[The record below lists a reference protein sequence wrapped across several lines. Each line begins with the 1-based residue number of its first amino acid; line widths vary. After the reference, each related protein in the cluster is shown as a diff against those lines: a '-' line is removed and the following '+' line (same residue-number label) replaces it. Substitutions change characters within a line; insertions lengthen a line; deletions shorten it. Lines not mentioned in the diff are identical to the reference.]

1 VSNSARLTRRLGTTD
16 AVAIGLGSMIGAGI
30 FAALAPAAEAAG
42 GALLLGLGIAAVVAI
57 ANALSSAQLAARYPA
72 SGGSYLYGR
81 EVLGPWWG
89 YLAGWSFV
97 VGKTASC
104 AAMALTFAAYAVPPE
119 WQKPVAAAAVLALA
133 IVNTLGVTRTALAA
147 KVLVVGTLAVLALVV
162 AAGFSAAPA
171 PSVELDLAPESA
183 FGVLQAAGLL
193 FFAFAGYARIAT
205 MGEEVR
211 DPARIIPRA
220 IIIALATALLVYALV
235 ATAALAALGPEA
247 LAGSREPLADVVAA
261 AGWEAAV
268 PLVRVGAA
276 LASLG
281 ALLAMIAGIGR
292 TSLAM
297 ARDSELPGV
306 LARIHPR
313 FRTPYIAELGLG
325 LLVAAIVLIADLRGA
340 IAFSSFGVLLYY
352 VVANLSALRQPAA
365 ERRYP
370 RAIAVTG
377 VIGCLGLAA
386 TLPLVG
392 VIGGGVVIAVG
403 LAVRATRLGV
413 TARRSDRLSG
423 Q

>member
-1 VSNSARLTRRLGTTD
+1 
-16 AVAIGLGSMIGAGI
+16 M
-30 FAALAPAAEAAG
+30 
-42 GALLLGLGIAAVVAI
+42 
-57 ANALSSAQLAARYPA
+57 
-72 SGGSYLYGR
+72 
-81 EVLGPWWG
+81 
-89 YLAGWSFV
+89 
-97 VGKTASC
+97 
-104 AAMALTFAAYAVPPE
+104 
-119 WQKPVAAAAVLALA
+119 
-133 IVNTLGVTRTALAA
+133 
-147 KVLVVGTLAVLALVV
+147 
-162 AAGFSAAPA
+162 
-171 PSVELDLAPESA
+171 
-183 FGVLQAAGLL
+183 LQAAGLL

-211 DPARIIPRA
+211 DPARIIPRT
-220 IIIALATALLVYALV
+220 IIIALATALLIYALV

-403 LAVRATRLGV
+403 LVVRATRLGV

-423 Q
+423 R